1 MHQLTIDLEHIT
13 KIEGDASLSI
23 TLEEGKATRVNF
35 KTEEYKRF
43 FTEALKGKSIMAV
56 PAHLSRICG
65 TCSNA
70 HIMAAIEACEMALDI
85 EPSEQTERL
94 RALTMHGLVIRDHAL
109 HLYLFCLPDVYGKD
123 AFLDFDEHD
132 PHQHQLLHDGFAI
145 KSAGNFLATLVA
157 GRSVHAMYPT
167 IGGFIHFPDEA
178 GVEEAV
184 TRLRSVRDAALRLVE
199 EFVRAPFHFDR
210 KTDYMALVPT
220 NGTFGYLNGA
230 IRTSKGEVYEEK
242 RYRDLVEHVVLPYSQ
257 ASAYRYKGDPYMV
270 GALARMNVARDLLH
284 PNTKTSCAEAL
295 ARFPSTDIFH
305 NNLAQAIE
313 IVHSIDDAVDLLT
326 KYPIVKEE
334 VVKKPYREAVGIG
347 VIEAPRGALYHKIHL
362 GADGKIIDGEVIV
375 PTGQNQ
381 INIEEDAG
389 RLVEQLWAEGV
400 RDVAAITWELEKLI
414 RAYDPCMSC
423 AAHFLKLDLT
433 VH

>member
-23 TLEEGKATRVNF
+23 TVEDGKATTVQF

-43 FTEALKGKSIMAV
+43 FTEALKGKSVMAV

-85 EPSEQTERL
+85 QPSKQTEML

-123 AFLDFDEHD
+123 AFLDFDEND
-132 PHQHQLLHDGFAI
+132 PHQHQLLHDGFAV

-178 GVEEAV
+178 GVREAIE
-184 TRLRSVRDAALRLVE
+184 RLKGVREAALRLVE
-199 EFVRAPFHFDR
+199 EFRIAPFHFDR
-210 KTDYMALVPT
+210 KTDYMALMPDDT
-220 NGTFGYLNGA
+220 YGYINGR
-230 IRTSKGEVYEEK
+230 IRTSKGEVYDEK
-242 RYRDLVEHVVLPYSQ
+242 RYRELVDHVVLPYSQ
-257 ASAYRYKGDPYMV
+257 ASAYQYKGDPYMV
-270 GALARMNVARDLLH
+270 GALARMNIAKGKLH
-284 PNTKTSCAEAL
+284 RNTHESCKEAL
-295 ARFPSTDIFH
+295 ALFPSTDIFH

-313 IVHSIDDAVDLLT
+313 IVHSIDESIDLLSKNT
-326 KYPIVKEE
+326 IEKED
-334 VVKKPYREAVGIG
+334 VIKKPYREATGIG
-347 VIEAPRGALYHKIHL
+347 VIEAPRGALYHKIHMD
-362 GADGKIIDGEVIV
+362 AEGKIVDGEVIV

-389 RLVEQLWAEGV
+389 RLVEGLVAEGET
-400 RDVAAITWELEKLI
+400 DVERITWELEKLI

-423 AAHFLKLDLT
+423 AAHFLKLDLQLK
-433 VH
+433 